1 MTPVDWTDPRRA
13 EAMRHCTEGRG
24 PMYMPADEGL
34 DLPTVA
40 KLAACAIGM
49 TLLACAMVIMLV

>member
-24 PMYMPADEGL
+24 PLRPPIEDTL
-34 DLPTVA
+34 DLATVA

-49 TLLACAMVIMLV
+49 TLLACAMVVMLF